1 MGTEDR
7 RSAHLDAESFQR
19 QIPPMRIVMLSDHPG
34 AMLADAVSRRQ
45 RHTTGQETVLNQAL
59 RSRDAALAERRW
71 LRWLRLTFTVRREKR
86 EFARQRLFSQQA
98 TGREE
103 SIRAGR
109 EAEQRVA
116 EDLGR
121 ALNGDWVL
129 LRGYRNR
136 RGEIDGLLLGPAGL
150 FAYEVKYHNATV
162 YITGDDWQSEKFDR
176 YGNQVRDRTPMRD
189 KGGRSPSEQLN
200 EPVVMLT
207 DWLRKRGHQVAAA
220 SVVLLVHER
229 ARVGLKRSP
238 TVEVET
244 SVQGLLHL
252 IERSPGTL
260 SAKQRADIGQ
270 IICDD
275 HGHQEQRRATSR
287 RG

>member
-7 RSAHLDAESFQR
+7 RSADLDAGPSWP
-19 QIPPMRIVMLSDHPG
+19 QIPLMHIVMLSDHPG

-45 RHTTGQETVLNQAL
+45 RGTTEQETVLNEAL
-59 RSRDAALAERRW
+59 RRRDEALAVGRC
-71 LRWLRLTFTVRREKR
+71 LRWIRLTVSVRRENR
-86 EFARQRLFSQQA
+86 ELARQGRFPQQSS
-98 TGREE
+98 GREE
-103 SIRAGR
+103 SIRAGH

-116 EDLGR
+116 DELARTLD
-121 ALNGDWVL
+121 GDWVL
-129 LRGYRNR
+129 FRGYRNR

-176 YGNQVRDRTPMRD
+176 YGNPVSDRTPMRD

-207 DWLRKRGHQVAAA
+207 DWLRKRGHQVAAT
-220 SVVLLVHER
+220 SVVLLTHER
-229 ARVGLKRSP
+229 SRVGAKSSP
-238 TVEVET
+238 TVEVEM
-244 SVQGLLHL
+244 SVRGLLHL
-252 IERSPGTL
+252 TDRSPVVLG
-260 SAKQRADIGQ
+260 ARQRADIGQ
-270 IICDD
+270 IIRDD
-275 HGHQEQRRATSR
+275 HRHHEQRRATSR